1 MSDAHFMAPVEL
13 TGAELDA
20 VAGGQQSGLVNVDV
34 GNVQVAVPV
43 TAAVD
48 LAANVLG
55 RQLKVGDTTATA
67 PGRIGQR
74 N

>member
-1 MSDAHFMAPVEL
+1 MNDIYLSAPVEL
-13 TGAELDA
+13 TAAELDA

-48 LAANVLG
+48 VVANVLG
-55 RQLKVGDTTATA
+55 RQLAVTDTDATA

>member
-1 MSDAHFMAPVEL
+1 MSERMIVAPADLTDAEI
-13 TGAELDA
+13 DA
-20 VAGGQQSGLVNVDV
+20 VAGGQQEGLVNIDV

-48 LAANVLG
+48 VVANV
-55 RQLKVGDTTATA
+55 